1 MENNNF
7 TSSPAEIRQKI
18 RHGELVR
25 PTAGLAPGYVQT
37 NVVILPKELSSD
49 FLLFCKKNPKAC
61 PLIEVIDPGKFEAIL
76 SAPNSDIRSDI
87 PLYRIYK
94 NGILSEETSDI
105 KTKWRKDFVTFL
117 IGCSFTFEAALIK
130 NGIQLN
136 HIKEGKNVSMFVTN
150 IPTERAGVFSG
161 PMVVSMRS
169 IQIDKVDQAIQTTA
183 KFPSM
188 HGAPIHIGNPKEI
201 GILDIDNPD
210 FGDRTLI
217 KENETPVFWACG
229 VTPQSIAMS
238 SNPPIM
244 ITHAPGHMFITDK
257 KDEEYAII

>member
-1 MENNNF
+1 MPYTGIVKYHVKLSFEVDGLVERADIIGAVFGQTEGLLGPEMNLNELQRASKVGRIEVEIKTTENT
-7 TSSPAEIRQKI
+7 TS
-18 RHGELVR
+18 
-25 PTAGLAPGYVQT
+25 GYV
-37 NVVILPKELSSD
+37 K
-49 FLLFCKKNPKAC
+49 
-61 PLIEVIDPGKFEAIL
+61 
-76 SAPNSDIRSDI
+76 
-87 PLYRIYK
+87 Y
-94 NGILSEETSDI
+94 
-105 KTKWRKDFVTFL
+105 KTKIEIIEKPKTEDL
-117 IGCSFTFEAALIK
+117 KPE
-130 NGIQLN
+130 
-136 HIKEGKNVSMFVTN
+136 EKNVSMFVTN

-169 IQIDKVDQAIQTTA
+169 IQIDKVDQAIQTTS